1 VFGEVEGV
9 IGELMKGLEGLA
21 DDSRSGGCGDELG
34 FGLV

>member
-9 IGELMKGLEGLA
+9 IGELMKGVEGLA
-21 DDSRSGGCGDELG
+21 DDSRSGGCDELG